1 MEKTINPSTMTI
13 NRKTTTIVY
22 MVTALILSSVAIAL
36 LLLLK
41 TMFRFQTASS
51 QNISASKDAL
61 ADLIGTTNKMI
72 FYIAVGIAYIPV
84 ALWTTRT
91 THHSKLPYIVAI
103 IGSAALIVFYVA
115 TRVIALPNIGLQTD
129 VGSIDITCKLLQGAI
144 LAGSLTILR
153 MRNISRNYIINIGVK

>member
-22 MVTALILSSVAIAL
+22 MVTALILSSVAICFIASQDYVQI
-36 LLLLK
+36 
-41 TMFRFQTASS
+41 FQTASS

-129 VGSIDITCKLLQGAI
+129 VGSIDITCKLSKARYLQ
-144 LAGSLTILR
+144 
-153 MRNISRNYIINIGVK
+153 VH

>member
-22 MVTALILSSVAIAL
+22 MVTALILSSVAICFIAASQDYVQI
-36 LLLLK
+36 
-41 TMFRFQTASS
+41 FQSASS

-129 VGSIDITCKLLQGAI
+129 VGSIDITCKLSKARYLQ
-144 LAGSLTILR
+144 
-153 MRNISRNYIINIGVK
+153 VH